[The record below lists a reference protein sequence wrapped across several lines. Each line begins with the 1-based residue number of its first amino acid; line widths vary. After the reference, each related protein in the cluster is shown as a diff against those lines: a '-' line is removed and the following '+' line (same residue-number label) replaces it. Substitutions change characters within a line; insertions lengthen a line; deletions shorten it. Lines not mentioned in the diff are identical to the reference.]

1 MKPEWK
7 AYEYSYRIHWAP
19 REHGYVAFVA
29 EFPTMQ
35 SPPKVTP
42 HAAFDALM
50 TTVVEKL
57 NQLDADG
64 EPRPLALASS
74 GPGR

>member
-7 AYEYSYRIHWAP
+7 AYEYSYRTHWVSS
-19 REHGYVAFVA
+19 EHGYVAFVA

-42 HAAFDALM
+42 QAAFDALK

-64 EPRPLALASS
+64 EPRPPALALS